1 MAQNLI
7 LPINKTRITAG
18 YKNVNYKNQFGF
30 NHYGSDST
38 STNSDRTVW
47 GSGVG
52 QVLEAGFDNVLGN
65 VVVIRYNNC
74 QLKNGTTK
82 DLIQR
87 LYHLDRIDVVKGQS
101 ITKDTRVGLYGN
113 TGKYT
118 TGAHLHVEF
127 DTDVNYPTY
136 SPTLSSSSNIIKAG
150 TDSTLNPAQVMYVKN
165 SAPDYQ
171 SVVGASNSN
180 CWLSSDVSYPKY
192 DGSAPDGEIG
202 ALYYPK
208 PNYSG
213 TSLVEALKSIG
224 VDSGFDNREKIAAA
238 NGITNYTGTATQ
250 NDSLFNLLMSGQLRR
265 PDSVAISYYP
275 VPNYT
280 GTSLVGALNVIGVDS
295 SFDNREKI
303 AAVNGITDYT
313 GTAAQNDLLFNLLMS
328 GRLICPDNN
337 QGGGDLDGGGTGS
350 AYFPTPSYS
359 GTSLVGALNAI
370 GVDSSFDN
378 REKIAAANGITNYTG
393 SVDQNNKLFN
403 LLMTGQLKRPGSIN
417 GGGSSTSY
425 FPTPSY
431 SGTSL
436 VGALNAIGVDS
447 SFDNREKIAAANG
460 ITDYT
465 GSADQN
471 NKLFNLLMTGQL
483 KRPGSMDSDN
493 GSGDIGDGLTEIGH
507 VSGLKVRKILPPTNK
522 YDIKCPYPMDPT
534 YITVHNTANQASAI
548 NEISYMH
555 NNSNEVS
562 FHYAVDDI
570 EAIQGLPLN
579 RNGWHSGDGSQ
590 GTGNRKS
597 IAVEICYS
605 RYGGEKFD
613 KAEKNAAKLI
623 AALMEQFDIPIDRV
637 RKHQDWSGKYCP
649 HRTLDAGWDRFV
661 DMIMQ
666 EVRYRQ
672 ILKFA
677 SENGLFTG
685 TNVALEDFNKR
696 VKLLEIPG
704 TVPGRPNL
712 IVYGEVGLHSTISFI
727 DITGYLNLSQGADGL
742 AADITTLLGQSEIN
756 FDIDTERL
764 AVTLSEINMGLF
776 ASDSIK
782 VSLKVTNQ
790 DINIVAETEE
800 SYTTDDITT
809 TIYQRL
815 IITVHPDIKQPGLL
829 YIPVAD
835 PDINVS
841 ETVEGVH
848 YMNYSPLIVLTS
860 GLVLVAISKGI
871 GKIPPIVQIVK
882 SILSFPLRMI
892 FSKASIDKD
901 NKKE

>member
-52 QVLEAGFDNVLGN
+52 QVLAAGFDNVLGN
-65 VVVIRYNNC
+65 VVIIRYNNC

-101 ITKDTRVGLYGN
+101 ITKDTRIGLYGN

-180 CWLSSDVSYPKY
+180 CWLSSDVSYSKY
-192 DGSAPDGEIG
+192 DESAPDGEIG

-224 VDSGFDNREKIAAA
+224 VDSSFDNREKIAAA

-250 NDSLFNLLMSGQLRR
+250 NDSLFS
-265 PDSVAISYYP
+265 
-275 VPNYT
+275 
-280 GTSLVGALNVIGVDS
+280 
-295 SFDNREKI
+295 
-303 AAVNGITDYT
+303 
-313 GTAAQNDLLFNLLMS
+313 LLMS
-328 GRLICPDNN
+328 GRLICPDNT
-337 QGGGDLDGGGTGS
+337 QGGGDLEGGGTGS

-378 REKIAAANGITNYTG
+378 REKIAAANGITDYTG

-403 LLMTGQLKRPGSIN
+403 LLMSGQLKRPGSIN
-417 GGGSSTSY
+417 GGGTSTSY

-447 SFDNREKIAAANG
+447 SFNNREKIAAANG

-465 GSADQN
+465 GSANQN
-471 NKLFNLLMTGQL
+471 NKLFNLLMSGQL
-483 KRPGSMDSDN
+483 KRPGSIDSEN
-493 GSGDIGDGLTEIGH
+493 GSGDTGEGLTEIGR
-507 VSGLKVRKILPPTNK
+507 VPGLKVRKILPPINK

-548 NEISYMH
+548 NEITYMH
-555 NNSNEVS
+555 NNNNEVS

-605 RYGGEKFD
+605 QYGGEKFD

-623 AALMEQFDIPIDRV
+623 ALLMEKFNIPIDRV

-661 DMIMQ
+661 DMIMR
-666 EVRYRQ
+666 EVRDRQ

-677 SENGLFTG
+677 SENGLFEG
-685 TNVALEDFNKR
+685 YDVEFKGFNHKE
-696 VKLLEIPG
+696 KLFEVPG
-704 TVPGRPNL
+704 TIPWRPHI
-712 IVYGEVGLHSTISFI
+712 IVYGEVSLVSKIKNIF
-727 DITGYLNLSQGADGL
+727 DVKKVLNLSLTPEQMADELLNTALKQEKVEVNISREGL
-742 AADITTLLGQSEIN
+742 IL
-756 FDIDTERL
+756 
-764 AVTLSEINMGLF
+764 TLSNMNLGKFNCDEISLTFNLDNGVF
-776 ASDSIK
+776 NIIAEVEETK
-782 VSLKVTNQ
+782 VVENL
-790 DINIVAETEE
+790 E
-800 SYTTDDITT
+800 T
-809 TIYQRL
+809 TIYQQL
-815 IITVHPDIKQPGLL
+815 TMTIHPDIQKPGLVHL
-829 YIPVAD
+829 PTRTTEPIKGTAEENVDYIRITEKRQRP
-835 PDINVS
+835 
-841 ETVEGVH
+841 
-848 YMNYSPLIVLTS
+848 YSVLTYS
-860 GLVLVAISKGI
+860 AILLTCLVAGTPGTLVTATTLLAFALVVDS
-871 GKIPPIVQIVK
+871 
-882 SILSFPLRMI
+882 
-892 FSKASIDKD
+892 DK
-901 NKKE
+901 E

>member
-295 SFDNREKI
+295 SFDNR
-303 AAVNGITDYT
+303 
-313 GTAAQNDLLFNLLMS
+313 
-328 GRLICPDNN
+328 
-337 QGGGDLDGGGTGS
+337 
-350 AYFPTPSYS
+350 
-359 GTSLVGALNAI
+359 
-370 GVDSSFDN
+370 
-378 REKIAAANGITNYTG
+378 
-393 SVDQNNKLFN
+393 
-403 LLMTGQLKRPGSIN
+403 
-417 GGGSSTSY
+417 
-425 FPTPSY
+425 
-431 SGTSL
+431 
-436 VGALNAIGVDS
+436 
-447 SFDNREKIAAANG
+447 
-460 ITDYT
+460 
-465 GSADQN
+465 
-471 NKLFNLLMTGQL
+471 
-483 KRPGSMDSDN
+483 
-493 GSGDIGDGLTEIGH
+493 
-507 VSGLKVRKILPPTNK
+507 
-522 YDIKCPYPMDPT
+522 
-534 YITVHNTANQASAI
+534 
-548 NEISYMH
+548 
-555 NNSNEVS
+555 
-562 FHYAVDDI
+562 
-570 EAIQGLPLN
+570 
-579 RNGWHSGDGSQ
+579 
-590 GTGNRKS
+590 
-597 IAVEICYS
+597 
-605 RYGGEKFD
+605 
-613 KAEKNAAKLI
+613 
-623 AALMEQFDIPIDRV
+623 
-637 RKHQDWSGKYCP
+637 
-649 HRTLDAGWDRFV
+649 
-661 DMIMQ
+661 
-666 EVRYRQ
+666 
-672 ILKFA
+672 
-677 SENGLFTG
+677 
-685 TNVALEDFNKR
+685 
-696 VKLLEIPG
+696 
-704 TVPGRPNL
+704 
-712 IVYGEVGLHSTISFI
+712 
-727 DITGYLNLSQGADGL
+727 
-742 AADITTLLGQSEIN
+742 
-756 FDIDTERL
+756 
-764 AVTLSEINMGLF
+764 
-776 ASDSIK
+776 
-782 VSLKVTNQ
+782 
-790 DINIVAETEE
+790 
-800 SYTTDDITT
+800 
-809 TIYQRL
+809 
-815 IITVHPDIKQPGLL
+815 
-829 YIPVAD
+829 
-835 PDINVS
+835 
-841 ETVEGVH
+841 
-848 YMNYSPLIVLTS
+848 
-860 GLVLVAISKGI
+860 
-871 GKIPPIVQIVK
+871 
-882 SILSFPLRMI
+882 
-892 FSKASIDKD
+892 
-901 NKKE
+901 

>member
-52 QVLEAGFDNVLGN
+52 QVLAAGFDNVLGN
-65 VVVIRYNNC
+65 VVIIRYNNC

-101 ITKDTRVGLYGN
+101 ITKDTRIGLYGN

-180 CWLSSDVSYPKY
+180 CWLSSDVSYSKY
-192 DGSAPDGEIG
+192 DESAPDGEIG

-224 VDSGFDNREKIAAA
+224 VDSSFDNREKIAAA

-250 NDSLFNLLMSGQLRR
+250 NDSLFSLLMSGQLRR
-265 PDSVAISYYP
+265 PGAVAISYYP

-280 GTSLVGALNVIGVDS
+280 
-295 SFDNREKI
+295 
-303 AAVNGITDYT
+303 
-313 GTAAQNDLLFNLLMS
+313 
-328 GRLICPDNN
+328 
-337 QGGGDLDGGGTGS
+337 
-350 AYFPTPSYS
+350 
-359 GTSLVGALNAI
+359 
-370 GVDSSFDN
+370 
-378 REKIAAANGITNYTG
+378 
-393 SVDQNNKLFN
+393 
-403 LLMTGQLKRPGSIN
+403 
-417 GGGSSTSY
+417 
-425 FPTPSY
+425 
-431 SGTSL
+431 GTSL

-465 GSADQN
+465 GSVDQN
-471 NKLFNLLMTGQL
+471 NKLFNLLMSGQL
-483 KRPGSMDSDN
+483 KRPGSINGGGTSTSYFPTPSYSGTSLVGALNAIGVDSSFNNREKIAAANGITDYTGSANQNNKLFNLLMSGQLKRPGSIDSEN
-493 GSGDIGDGLTEIGH
+493 GSGDTGEGLTEIGR
-507 VSGLKVRKILPPTNK
+507 VPGLKVRKILPPINK

-548 NEISYMH
+548 NEITYMH
-555 NNSNEVS
+555 NNNNEVS

-605 RYGGEKFD
+605 QYGGEKFD

-623 AALMEQFDIPIDRV
+623 ALLMEKFNIPIDRV

-661 DMIMQ
+661 DMIMR
-666 EVRYRQ
+666 EVRDRQ

-677 SENGLFTG
+677 SENGLFEG
-685 TNVALEDFNKR
+685 YDVEFKGFNHKE
-696 VKLLEIPG
+696 KLFEVPG
-704 TVPGRPNL
+704 TIPWRPHI
-712 IVYGEVGLHSTISFI
+712 IVYGEVSLVSKIKNIF
-727 DITGYLNLSQGADGL
+727 DVKKVLNLSLTPEQMADELLNTALKQEKVEVNISREGL
-742 AADITTLLGQSEIN
+742 IL
-756 FDIDTERL
+756 
-764 AVTLSEINMGLF
+764 TLSNMNLGKFNCDEISLTFNLDNGVF
-776 ASDSIK
+776 NIIAEVEETK
-782 VSLKVTNQ
+782 VVENL
-790 DINIVAETEE
+790 E
-800 SYTTDDITT
+800 T
-809 TIYQRL
+809 TIYQQL
-815 IITVHPDIKQPGLL
+815 TMTIHPDIQKPGLVHL
-829 YIPVAD
+829 PTRTTEPIKGTAEENVDYIRITEKRQRP
-835 PDINVS
+835 
-841 ETVEGVH
+841 
-848 YMNYSPLIVLTS
+848 YSVLTYS
-860 GLVLVAISKGI
+860 AILLTCLVAGTPGTLVTATTLLAFALVVDS
-871 GKIPPIVQIVK
+871 
-882 SILSFPLRMI
+882 
-892 FSKASIDKD
+892 DK
-901 NKKE
+901 E

>member
-1 MAQNLI
+1 MELQTI
-7 LPINKTRITAG
+7 LVA
-18 YKNVNYKNQFGF
+18 
-30 NHYGSDST
+30 
-38 STNSDRTVW
+38 
-47 GSGVG
+47 
-52 QVLEAGFDNVLGN
+52 
-65 VVVIRYNNC
+65 
-74 QLKNGTTK
+74 
-82 DLIQR
+82 
-87 LYHLDRIDVVKGQS
+87 S
-101 ITKDTRVGLYGN
+101 I
-113 TGKYT
+113 
-118 TGAHLHVEF
+118 
-127 DTDVNYPTY
+127 
-136 SPTLSSSSNIIKAG
+136 
-150 TDSTLNPAQVMYVKN
+150 
-165 SAPDYQ
+165 
-171 SVVGASNSN
+171 
-180 CWLSSDVSYPKY
+180 
-192 DGSAPDGEIG
+192 
-202 ALYYPK
+202 
-208 PNYSG
+208 
-213 TSLVEALKSIG
+213 
-224 VDSGFDNREKIAAA
+224 KI
-238 NGITNYTGTATQ
+238 
-250 NDSLFNLLMSGQLRR
+250 
-265 PDSVAISYYP
+265 
-275 VPNYT
+275 
-280 GTSLVGALNVIGVDS
+280 
-295 SFDNREKI
+295 
-303 AAVNGITDYT
+303 
-313 GTAAQNDLLFNLLMS
+313 
-328 GRLICPDNN
+328 
-337 QGGGDLDGGGTGS
+337 
-350 AYFPTPSYS
+350 
-359 GTSLVGALNAI
+359 
-370 GVDSSFDN
+370 
-378 REKIAAANGITNYTG
+378 
-393 SVDQNNKLFN
+393 NKLFN

-493 GSGDIGDGLTEIGH
+493 GSGDTGDGLTEIGH

-727 DITGYLNLSQGADGL
+727 DITLGQNQTTEANSNRASAQAGLEVTDDIRDAD
-742 AADITTLLGQSEIN
+742 ADIVESAVNQAIRMAVSMNFGDVASPVWNMWEQGTVDDTQATRDEKLSRAGVVFTPQYFKREYQLQDGDIDETPPSERQKNMLPLSFAEAIDADIQAQQALDDALDILMNGGALNGTLEPVLAPLFKRVEDGVNPSELLGELAELYPQMNAE
-756 FDIDTERL
+756 DLQERL
-764 AVTLSEINMGLF
+764 ARIMF
-776 ASDSIK
+776 
-782 VSLKVTNQ
+782 
-790 DINIVAETEE
+790 VATVWG
-800 SYTTDDITT
+800 
-809 TIYQRL
+809 RL
-815 IITVHPDIKQPGLL
+815 H
-829 YIPVAD
+829 
-835 PDINVS
+835 
-841 ETVEGVH
+841 E
-848 YMNYSPLIVLTS
+848 
-860 GLVLVAISKGI
+860 
-871 GKIPPIVQIVK
+871 
-882 SILSFPLRMI
+882 R
-892 FSKASIDKD
+892 D
-901 NKKE
+901 NG